1 MPSSSNILQRGSAWL
16 ESMRHRH
23 ATTIVTYQRGTVGT
37 GIASVEVDATIGQ
50 TTFETES
57 DTGALVKV
65 QSRDYLILA
74 ADLVLG
80 DDQTLPMQGD
90 VIRESATDG
99 SGKVHLYE
107 VMAPSGAPHYR
118 YSDPFRTTLR
128 IHTKSIGE
136 ETT

>member
-1 MPSSSNILQRGSAWL
+1 MPSSYNILQRGSAWL

-23 ATTIVTYQRGTVGT
+23 ATTMVTYQRGAPGSEE
-37 GIASVEVDATIGQ
+37 SVEVDATIGQ

-57 DTGALVKV
+57 DTGALIKV

-80 DDQTLPMQGD
+80 DVQTLPMQGD
-90 VIRESATDG
+90 VIRELATDG

-136 ETT
+136 ETP

>member
-1 MPSSSNILQRGSAWL
+1 MPSSSNMLQRGSAWL

-23 ATTIVTYQRGTVGT
+23 VTTTVTYQRGTVGT

-57 DTGALVKV
+57 ETGALVKV
-65 QSRDYLILA
+65 QSRDFLILA

-80 DDQTLPMQGD
+80 DVQTLPMQGD
-90 VIRESATDG
+90 VIRETATDG

-107 VMAPSGAPHYR
+107 VMAPNGAPHYR
-118 YSDPFRTTLR
+118 YSAPVRTALR
-128 IHTKSIGE
+128 IHTKHIGE